1 MLFSIN
7 SKLLEACVLALLLDA
22 DSYGYKLTQDVKAM
36 TNISE
41 STLYPVLR
49 RLQNE
54 GFLETYNM
62 PIDGRNRKYYSITS
76 AGVEQQKLNVQS
88 WKKYK
93 SLIDKIF
100 TGDKI

>member
-7 SKLLEACVLALLLDA
+7 SKLLEACVLALLLEE

-49 RLQNE
+49 RLQTE
-54 GFLETYNM
+54 GFLKTYDK
-62 PIDGRNRKYYSITS
+62 PIDGRNRKYYSITRD
-76 AGVEQQKLNVQS
+76 GVKQHSLNAES
-88 WKKYK
+88 WIKYK
-93 SLIDKIF
+93 KLIDKIF
-100 TGDKI
+100 LGSQ